1 MPGRLLRRAPYDIT
15 REPGQKRARSAQEA
29 GLLAP
34 ENPLLSVR
42 EIGSGS
48 ISYAAQQQL
57 PPQCERAR
65 RACAEVPRE
74 ALAESME
81 AMRRPGRSTA

>member
-48 ISYAAQQQL
+48 ISYAAQQHQSGN
-57 PPQCERAR
+57 
-65 RACAEVPRE
+65 
-74 ALAESME
+74 AL
-81 AMRRPGRSTA
+81 GL